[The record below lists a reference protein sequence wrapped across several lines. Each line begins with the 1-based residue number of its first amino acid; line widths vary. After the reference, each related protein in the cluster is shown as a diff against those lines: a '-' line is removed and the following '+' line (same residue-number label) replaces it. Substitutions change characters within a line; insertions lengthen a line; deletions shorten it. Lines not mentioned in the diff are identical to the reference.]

1 MLNLT
6 TCNKVITWEHKAVIV
21 GCRKRALAAAS
32 TSFLQK
38 TVKKFLM
45 GGFFAS
51 AVTAVRMCESLRGPR
66 FFKEGWTLKS
76 FEVNKSIHHW
86 ANLGTANRE

>member
-1 MLNLT
+1 
-6 TCNKVITWEHKAVIV
+6 
-21 GCRKRALAAAS
+21 
-32 TSFLQK
+32 
-38 TVKKFLM
+38 M

-76 FEVNKSIHHW
+76 FEVIKVSTTGQTW
-86 ANLGTANRE
+86 GP